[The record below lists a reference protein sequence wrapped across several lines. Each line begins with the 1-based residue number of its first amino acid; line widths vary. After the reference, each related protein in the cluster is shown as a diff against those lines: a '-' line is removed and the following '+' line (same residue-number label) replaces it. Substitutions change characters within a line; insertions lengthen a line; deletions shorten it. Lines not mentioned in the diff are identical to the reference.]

1 MKMGYLWPEEE
12 KLFTHI
18 FFLNQHALAFQ
29 ETDRG
34 TLRDDYFSPYIIPT
48 VEHEP
53 WVEKNIPIPPGIKAE
68 VIKLLQEKID
78 AGVYEPSSSIISLK
92 WFCVLKKNGKIRI
105 VHDLQRLNKV
115 TIRDTGLPPILD
127 DFVEPFAGHQCYT
140 VFELFWGF
148 DARKVAPQSRDLTSF
163 LSPLGLLRIT
173 SLPMG
178 FTNSPA
184 EFQKCMVHILS
195 DEIPDTANIFIDDLP
210 IKGPKTQY
218 LDTDGNPATLLENP
232 GIRKFIWEH
241 ANDVH
246 RIMHRIKQAGAT
258 FSAKKTQVCRPEVVI
273 GGQKCTPEG
282 RLPEETKVTKIL
294 EWPTLK
300 TVKDVRGFLG
310 LCGTVRIWIKDY
322 SAIARPLMELIRRD
336 IDFVWDDRRQQAFDK
351 LKLLATTAPALRP
364 VDYTS
369 DNPVI
374 LSVDSSIIAVGFI
387 LSQIDDDGHRRPAR
401 YGSLPMNE
409 REANYSQPKLELYGL
424 FRALRHYRLFIF
436 GVKTFHVEVDAKYIK
451 GMLNDPDLQPNATI
465 NRWIQGILLFDF
477 KLIHVPADKFRGPDG
492 LSRREPNPED
502 FNEETDDWL
511 DDIALYTTIRDLDH
525 AQPHSIYASSTN
537 QDHKLRQIL
546 KFLVTLQLPEL
557 PSEQAESASSREH
570 SNFTSRTGHYSS
582 AIKIKHLLRS

>member
-1 MKMGYLWPEEE
+1 MR
-12 KLFTHI
+12 F
-18 FFLNQHALAFQ
+18 
-29 ETDRG
+29 R
-34 TLRDDYFSPYIIPT
+34 TL
-48 VEHEP
+48 
-53 WVEKNIPIPPGIKAE
+53 
-68 VIKLLQEKID
+68 
-78 AGVYEPSSSIISLK
+78 
-92 WFCVLKKNGKIRI
+92 
-105 VHDLQRLNKV
+105 
-115 TIRDTGLPPILD
+115 
-127 DFVEPFAGHQCYT
+127 
-140 VFELFWGF
+140 
-148 DARKVAPQSRDLTSF
+148 LTS
-163 LSPLGLLRIT
+163 LSTT
-173 SLPMG
+173 SQ
-178 FTNSPA
+178 SKD
-184 EFQKCMVHILS
+184 QKHN
-195 DEIPDTANIFIDDLP
+195 D
-210 IKGPKTQY
+210 

-273 GGQKCTPEG
+273 VGQKCTPEG

-322 SAIARPLMELIRRD
+322 SAIARPLTELIRRD

-557 PSEQAESASSREH
+557 PSEQARKRFIARALQFYIKDGTLFKRNKDKAPLKVIFDEERRQEILYQAHEDLGHRGERAVFFQLKNRFYWPHLYAHVKHHVQSCHQCQIRSIKRLETPLTISTPSTIFVKIYVDVMYMPKARGVPIYCRSSR
-570 SNFTSRTGHYSS
+570 
-582 AIKIKHLLRS
+582 